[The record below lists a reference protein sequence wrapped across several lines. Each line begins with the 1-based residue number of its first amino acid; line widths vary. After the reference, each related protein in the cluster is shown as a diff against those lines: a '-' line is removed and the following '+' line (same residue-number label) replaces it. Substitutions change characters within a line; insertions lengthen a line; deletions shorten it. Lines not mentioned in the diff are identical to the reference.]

1 MVILREARA
10 SLFLWHSEGK
20 KERIKM
26 GKSKLLKKIHSA
38 AINYQKHLAGR
49 TFLYVYEDR
58 YVEIV
63 FKSSSFLHLTGVKTN
78 LKAKG
83 FFLHAKKKKGLRPSE
98 VMFDKT
104 HPYDLAER
112 KINHLENLY
121 KVTCTNVM
129 IATEIVTITAIYK
142 IGVTNFQ
149 FVLLC
154 GPNRDKTGTL
164 IDDCLV
170 PYSFRVEDIST
181 SRFEELYEV
190 KYIFSKQTNEKNYST
205 VTYKSEDSISDLP
218 DNIREKVKNI

>member
-1 MVILREARA
+1 
-10 SLFLWHSEGK
+10 
-20 KERIKM
+20 
-26 GKSKLLKKIHSA
+26 
-38 AINYQKHLAGR
+38 
-49 TFLYVYEDR
+49 
-58 YVEIV
+58 
-63 FKSSSFLHLTGVKTN
+63 
-78 LKAKG
+78 
-83 FFLHAKKKKGLRPSE
+83 
-98 VMFDKT
+98 MFDKT

-190 KYIFSKQTNEKNYST
+190 KYIFSKQTNEKSYST
-205 VTYKSEDSISDLP
+205 VTYKSEDLISDLP
-218 DNIREKVKNI
+218 DNIREKLKNILKNVKVAYRPPCSCFRKFSYFLAINRGKCCGINSLVKQKVPFYTKSVSTIRTH

>member
-1 MVILREARA
+1 
-10 SLFLWHSEGK
+10 
-20 KERIKM
+20 M
-26 GKSKLLKKIHSA
+26 GKSKLLKIIHSA

-98 VMFDKT
+98 VMFDKA
-104 HPYDLAER
+104 HPYDLVER

-170 PYSFRVEDIST
+170 PYMLMGWIV
-181 SRFEELYEV
+181 
-190 KYIFSKQTNEKNYST
+190 
-205 VTYKSEDSISDLP
+205 VTCTE
-218 DNIREKVKNI
+218 

>member
-1 MVILREARA
+1 MIWR
-10 SLFLWHSEGK
+10 
-20 KERIKM
+20 
-26 GKSKLLKKIHSA
+26 
-38 AINYQKHLAGR
+38 
-49 TFLYVYEDR
+49 
-58 YVEIV
+58 
-63 FKSSSFLHLTGVKTN
+63 
-78 LKAKG
+78 KG
-83 FFLHAKKKKGLRPSE
+83 
-98 VMFDKT
+98 
-104 HPYDLAER
+104 

-129 IATEIVTITAIYK
+129 IATDIVTITAIYK

-170 PYSFRVEDIST
+170 PYT

-190 KYIFSKQTNEKNYST
+190 KYIFSKQTNEKSYST

-218 DNIREKVKNI
+218 DNIREKK